1 MKITNERLKMR
12 IYGLLGKEENE
23 KITEYELEKI
33 TSFSICQKNEKLE
46 DVYFTD
52 NDFECLKFVK
62 SLTLSMFIIDDKI
75 IERINNMKNLKS
87 ITFSECIF
95 NTSEKIKSNL
105 STVIIVN
112 PIALDINIFY
122 SVLNVTCLEFVDAVD
137 LDVSDLTRFENIEW
151 LYLYNCKLRNFESV
165 KNFKNLKK
173 IYLDGSNVTIESLDE
188 LIKRDILVEYSDKY
202 LPVV

>member
-1 MKITNERLKMR
+1 MR
-12 IYGLLGKEENE
+12 IYGILGKEENE
-23 KITEYELEKI
+23 KITENELEKI
-33 TSFSICQKNEKLE
+33 TSFSICQKNEMLE
-46 DVYFTD
+46 DVYFND
-52 NDFECLKFVK
+52 DDFECLKFVK
-62 SLTLSMFIIDDKI
+62 SLTLSMFLIDDKI

-87 ITFSECIF
+87 ITFSECTF
-95 NTSEKIKSNL
+95 NTSKKIKSNL

-122 SVLNVTCLEFVDAVD
+122 SVLNVTCLEFVDVVD